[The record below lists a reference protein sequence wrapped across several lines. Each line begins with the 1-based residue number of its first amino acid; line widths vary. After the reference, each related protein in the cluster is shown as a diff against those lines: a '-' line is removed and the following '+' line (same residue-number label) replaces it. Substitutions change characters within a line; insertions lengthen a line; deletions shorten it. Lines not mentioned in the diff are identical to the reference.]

1 MADDAP
7 DRERGEPPEEMPADD
22 LSAEDLEEE
31 MSGRVMVLLLAF
43 VVVGVLLYLTLGGG
57 HSHLH

>member
-1 MADDAP
+1 
-7 DRERGEPPEEMPADD
+7 PEEIPADD
-22 LSAEDLEEE
+22 LSKEDLEEE